1 MCYCIA
7 VFRLCAGIEP
17 VLPAAAE
24 ARYSAARKD
33 QPGFEKVGILCA
45 VSFYFFEGQQ
55 LTSCLCCVKPK
66 GCNINRYFTCMHR
79 HLFLLCEIHTVL
91 YGIFL
96 RCVLS
101 ALDL

>member
-55 LTSCLCCVKPK
+55 LTRCLCCVKPK
-66 GCNINRYFTCMHR
+66 GCNINRYLPVCTGISFCCVRST
-79 HLFLLCEIHTVL
+79 L
-91 YGIFL
+91 YSMASFYG
-96 RCVLS
+96 VY
-101 ALDL
+101 